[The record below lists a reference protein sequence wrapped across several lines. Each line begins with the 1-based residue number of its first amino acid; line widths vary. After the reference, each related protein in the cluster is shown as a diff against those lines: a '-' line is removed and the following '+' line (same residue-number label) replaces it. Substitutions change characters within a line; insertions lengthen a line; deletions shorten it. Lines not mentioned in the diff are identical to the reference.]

1 MDPLLTTEEVADY
14 LRVDIVT
21 VRRLVNR
28 GDLTA
33 YRIGS
38 EYRFIRADLEDFV
51 KQQRVSVGKKP
62 GKDAYKNFTDWTS
75 RFNEQARKALAL
87 AQQEARQ
94 LKHNYIGTEHILLGL
109 VGEGEDIAGQVLTS
123 FGVELNRTRSEIVSI
138 LKRGQERSP
147 VISKVKS
154 FVIQAEGA
162 VEGEISLTRRAK
174 KVIELASDEA
184 RLLGHQFIGT
194 GHMLLAIIREGD
206 GLAVGVLESLGVDLE
221 KLRAKTLQMLNNL
234 QSETSP
240 EDAKPPLQEHGQTIT
255 CSRCG
260 ALNAETSNFCNRCGY
275 QLK

>member
-1 MDPLLTTEEVADY
+1 MEPLLTTEEVADY

-38 EYRFIRADLEDFV
+38 EYRFTRADLEDFV
-51 KQQRVSVGKKP
+51 KRQRVSVGNKP
-62 GKDAYKNFTDWTS
+62 GKDAYKNFTDRTS
-75 RFNEQARKALAL
+75 RFNDQARKALAL

-94 LKHNYIGTEHILLGL
+94 LKHNFIGTEHILLGL

-123 FGVELNRTRSEIVSI
+123 FGVELNRARSEIVSI
-138 LKRGQERSP
+138 LKRSQERSP
-147 VISKVKS
+147 GISKVKS
-154 FVIQAEGA
+154 FVIQGEGA
-162 VEGEISLTRRAK
+162 VVEEIGLTGRAK
-174 KVIELASDEA
+174 KVIDLAADEA

-194 GHMLLAIIREGD
+194 EHLLLGIIREGD
-206 GLAVGVLESLGVDLE
+206 GLAVGVLESLGVVLE
-221 KLRAKTLQMLNNL
+221 EVRTKTLQMLNNL
-234 QSETSP
+234 QTETSP
-240 EDAKPPLQEHGQTIT
+240 EDAKPHLEEHGQTIT

-260 ALNAETSNFCNRCGY
+260 SLNADTSNFCNRCGY